1 MIVLGPVRNRDVVMM
16 DFERKTN
23 MLFLGLEM

>member
-16 DFERKTN
+16 DFERKKS
-23 MLFLGLEM
+23 MLFFGLES